1 VTPAALLLDLDGT
14 LVDSEPIHRA
24 TYTAYFGHRGW
35 ELPDLSL
42 FTGRRAE
49 DVFATEP
56 GPWAGLDPDELA
68 AEVPAF
74 LPSGAL
80 PEPVPGARELVLAA
94 DRLGVPVA
102 LVTSAGA
109 AWVSLTLGRVLGV
122 DDRFAVV
129 VTADQVALGKP
140 HPDGYRLAA
149 SRLAVAVGECL
160 VVEDSPAGVR
170 AARDAGIAQVHA
182 VSTTHPVATLIS
194 AGAVDVHPD
203 LWPLV
208 ALLG

>member
-1 VTPAALLLDLDGT
+1 
-14 LVDSEPIHRA
+14 
-24 TYTAYFGHRGW
+24 
-35 ELPDLSL
+35 
-42 FTGRRAE
+42 
-49 DVFATEP
+49 
-56 GPWAGLDPDELA
+56 
-68 AEVPAF
+68 VPAF